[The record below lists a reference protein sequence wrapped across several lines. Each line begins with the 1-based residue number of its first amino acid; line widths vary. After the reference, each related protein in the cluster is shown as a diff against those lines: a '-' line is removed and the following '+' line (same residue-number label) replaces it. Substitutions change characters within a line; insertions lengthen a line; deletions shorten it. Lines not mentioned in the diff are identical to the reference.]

1 MNSATINTAH
11 RNPRPAAAAADAAPV
26 LSQNER
32 IRRGLTLALGEL
44 HRLEQLATV
53 VSVDVSG
60 ARPVVTLEQPLAAAA
75 GHYITRKSGDRRTTV
90 WVAERNG
97 CQLECESDQPLPMA
111 ARR

>member
-1 MNSATINTAH
+1 MATATMNPIRSSHRATE
-11 RNPRPAAAAADAAPV
+11 AAAEAPT

-60 ARPVVTLEQPLAAAA
+60 ARPVVTLEQPLAALP

-97 CQLECESDQPLPMA
+97 CQLECEGDQPLPMV